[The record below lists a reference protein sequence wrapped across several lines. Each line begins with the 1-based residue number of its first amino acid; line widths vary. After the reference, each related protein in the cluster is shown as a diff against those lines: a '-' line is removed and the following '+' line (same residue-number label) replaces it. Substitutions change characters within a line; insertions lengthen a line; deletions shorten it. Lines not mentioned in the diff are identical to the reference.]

1 MDTTRRE
8 IWWLINMSALN
19 TFTPNRVEEMH
30 NKGWYLN
37 HMHIT
42 SDKRWFGRYV
52 FVQFT
57 KEDKNV
63 ISFDKKV
70 F

>member
-1 MDTTRRE
+1 
-8 IWWLINMSALN
+8 
-19 TFTPNRVEEMH
+19 
-30 NKGWYLN
+30 
-37 HMHIT
+37 MHIT

-52 FVQFT
+52 WCQFT
-57 KEDKNV
+57 REDKNV